1 LNFKKNYSIT
11 GARYLFGGN
20 SILLCFVDNELIL
33 GKKTIFSSIGKIVCK
48 SVHLSS
54 SDAENN

>member
-20 SILLCFVDNELIL
+20 SILLCFVDYKLIL
-33 GKKTIFSSIGKIVCK
+33 VVGKKQSPFF
-48 SVHLSS
+48 
-54 SDAENN
+54 